1 MLAYFLP
8 VSVKHSLAVFFI
20 TVGNLTKKN
29 LWAFKFGAF
38 KRMLL
43 VTNAG
48 KERSLFISYRLHECS
63 AGSQNAHQPA
73 QTFTSHPNA
82 HPHHPA
88 PVVPQHNETSA
99 NKFFPDPDLTCRL
112 VSGTREGGFVTAPV
126 SRGPGTSVGSV
137 ALTQRGSPTS
147 CWEHRTL

>member
-1 MLAYFLP
+1 ML
-8 VSVKHSLAVFFI
+8 
-20 TVGNLTKKN
+20 TRT
-29 LWAFKFGAF
+29 
-38 KRMLL
+38 
-43 VTNAG
+43 
-48 KERSLFISYRLHECS
+48 HECS

-82 HPHHPA
+82 HPRHPA
-88 PVVPQHNETSA
+88 PVVLQHNETSA

-137 ALTQRGSPTS
+137 ALTQRGSPLHAGNTGPCEWVLPS
-147 CWEHRTL
+147 CTLLLPLQAPEPQEGRSQGQRGAQTTLNPYPICSP